1 VTERVI
7 MAGFG
12 GQGMMLIGKT
22 YAGAAMHAGKEVTF
36 FPSYG
41 AEVRGGTAHCH
52 VVVSDD
58 PIYSPMVEVADSL
71 IIMNQ
76 PSYEKFRPR
85 LRPEGLLLLNSSMTD
100 TREAREAES
109 AAQALPIPATELANE
124 LGNVR
129 VANVIMLGA
138 YAALRH
144 SVPAEVILAE
154 LEKGMTGRKAGLL
167 EVNRKAF
174 QKGAELAAAAHSRR
188 DAH

>member
-1 VTERVI
+1 

-22 YAGAAMHAGKEVTF
+22 YAGAAMHAAKEVTF

-52 VVVSDD
+52 VIVSDG

-76 PSYEKFRPR
+76 PSYEKFRQR
-85 LRPEGLLLLNSSMTD
+85 LRPEGLLLLNTSMAQTD
-100 TREAREAES
+100 ETIETES
-109 AAQALPIPATELANE
+109 QSHALAIPATELANE
-124 LGNVR
+124 IGNVR

-138 YAALRH
+138 YAALRQP
-144 SVPAEVILAE
+144 VPAEIVLGEI
-154 LEKGMTGRKAGLL
+154 EKSMTGRKAHLL
-167 EVNRKAF
+167 DVNRRAF
-174 QKGAELAAAAHSRR
+174 HKGAELAAAAYSREEV
-188 DAH
+188 H